1 MCDLTKIGRYVCC
14 MQIAV
19 VGLPDEEQ
27 AEKIVDFQINCT
39 EEYSFNQSAYQV
51 SIAATKQCD
60 SDSGD

>member
-1 MCDLTKIGRYVCC
+1 